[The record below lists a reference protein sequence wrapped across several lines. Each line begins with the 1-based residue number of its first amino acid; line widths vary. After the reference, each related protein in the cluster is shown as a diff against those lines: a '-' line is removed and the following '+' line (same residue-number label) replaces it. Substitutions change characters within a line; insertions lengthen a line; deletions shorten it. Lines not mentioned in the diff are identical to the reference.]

1 MLRLASSAEPSWLD
15 LLPGVRVRVRP
26 ASVAMMLAAREAV
39 GKVVRGDDREDVDLR
54 TNIALVGELARRAIV
69 EWEGVGDADGVPI
82 PVTPEHVDRLME
94 HWPAFDEFDT
104 RYVGPALRRDA
115 EKNAS
120 SSSPNGTSEG
130 APITAA
136 PAA

>member
-1 MLRLASSAEPSWLD
+1 MIKLAPISESYWLD
-15 LLPGVRVRVRP
+15 LLPGVRVRVKP

-39 GKVVRGDDREDVDLR
+39 GKVVRGDDQEDLELR

-82 PVTPEHVDRLME
+82 AVTLENVDLLMGEWVAFDRFDTLYVTPAL
-94 HWPAFDEFDT
+94 T
-104 RYVGPALRRDA
+104 RGA
-115 EKNAS
+115 EKNGS
-120 SSSPNGTSEG
+120 SNSPPGTSAE
-130 APITAA
+130 ATSTAT